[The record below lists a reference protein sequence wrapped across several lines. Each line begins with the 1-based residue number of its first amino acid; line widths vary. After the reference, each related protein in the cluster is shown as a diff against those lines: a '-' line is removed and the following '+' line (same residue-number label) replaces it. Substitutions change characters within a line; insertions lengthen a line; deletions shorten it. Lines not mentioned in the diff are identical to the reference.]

1 MALRSKQELNADE
14 AFVRDGAQASRRGGR
29 YLRNEQRCPQ
39 SVGLMKEAAVETG
52 LWCVYQEAR
61 GEARGKVRA

>member
-14 AFVRDGAQASRRGGR
+14 AFVRDGAQASRRGGQ

-39 SVGLMKEAAVETG
+39 NVRLVEEEVVKTG